1 MDKEDKVHIYNEI
14 LHPKKEIIS
23 FVATWRDLEVIMLSE
38 VNHKEK
44 YKYHMMW
51 NLKYD
56 INEPT
61 YEAETDRENRYVV
74 TKVEGWIGSLRLADT
89 NHHTYSR

>member
-44 YKYHMMW
+44 YKYHMM
-51 NLKYD
+51 
-56 INEPT
+56 
-61 YEAETDRENRYVV
+61 
-74 TKVEGWIGSLRLADT
+74 
-89 NHHTYSR
+89 